1 MRDFPRPAPV
11 EVGIFGVQH
20 ALKRLTYAD
29 VFELLGEV
37 AQALRG
43 QALETER
50 VISALNAGGPL
61 VNDLLKRSFPTFEEW
76 DDLPLDVW
84 MGLLEVVVEENHVAG
99 ILENFMRLRE
109 KAIQAPARRK

>member
-37 AQALRG
+37 AQALKG
-43 QALETER
+43 QSLETER

-61 VNDLLKRSFPTFEEW
+61 VNDLLKRSFPTFTEWEE
-76 DDLPLDVW
+76 LPLDVW
-84 MGLLEVVVEENHVAG
+84 MGLLEVVVEENDVPG
-99 ILENFMRLRE
+99 IMENFMRLRE
-109 KAIQAPARRK
+109 KAIAPSRRK

>member
-1 MRDFPRPAPV
+1 MRDIPRPAPV
-11 EVGIFGVQH
+11 EVKVFGSTH

-37 AQALRG
+37 AQSLKGKALD
-43 QALETER
+43 TER

-76 DDLPLDVW
+76 DELPLDLW

-99 ILENFMRLRE
+99 IIENFTRLRE
-109 KAIQAPARRK
+109 KAMNAPARRK

>member
-1 MRDFPRPAPV
+1 
-11 EVGIFGVQH
+11 
-20 ALKRLTYAD
+20 

-37 AQALRG
+37 AQSLKGKALD
-43 QALETER
+43 TER

-99 ILENFMRLRE
+99 ILENFMRLRG
-109 KAIQAPARRK
+109 KALAPSRRK

>member
-11 EVGIFGVQH
+11 EVGIFGVKH
-20 ALKRLTYAD
+20 SLKRLTYAD

-37 AQALRG
+37 AQALKG
-43 QALETER
+43 QSLETER

-76 DDLPLDVW
+76 DNVPLDVW
-84 MGLLEVVVEENHVAG
+84 MGMLEVVVEENDIPG
-99 ILENFMRLRE
+99 IMENFMRLRE
-109 KAIQAPARRK
+109 KAIAPSRRK

>member
-37 AQALRG
+37 AQALKG
-43 QALETER
+43 QSLETER

-76 DDLPLDVW
+76 DNVPLDVW
-84 MGLLEVVVEENHVAG
+84 MGLLEVVVEENDIPG
-99 ILENFMRLRE
+99 IMENFMRLRE
-109 KAIQAPARRK
+109 KAIAPSRRK

>member
-11 EVGIFGVQH
+11 EVGIFGAQH

-37 AQALRG
+37 AQALKG
-43 QALETER
+43 QSLETER

-76 DDLPLDVW
+76 DNVPLDVW
-84 MGLLEVVVEENHVAG
+84 MGLLEVVVEENDIPG
-99 ILENFMRLRE
+99 IMENFMRLRE
-109 KAIQAPARRK
+109 KAIAPSRRK

>member
-11 EVGIFGVQH
+11 EVEIYGEKH

-37 AQALRG
+37 AQALKG
-43 QALETER
+43 QSLETES

-61 VNDLLKRSFPTFEEW
+61 VNDLLKRSFPTFTEWEE
-76 DDLPLDVW
+76 LPLDVW
-84 MGLLEVVVEENHVAG
+84 MGLLEVVVEENDVPG
-99 ILENFMRLRE
+99 IMENFMRLRE
-109 KAIQAPARRK
+109 KAIAPSRRK